1 MPAALILRLV
11 NSKGFAFKNHLRTIT
26 LKIFKNRN
34 NPKELLVLPQFM
46 DEEAESTC
54 LSTCVKPCPI

>member
-1 MPAALILRLV
+1 MPAALIVCLV
-11 NSKGFAFKNHLRTIT
+11 NSKGFAFKNHLRAIT